1 MIKGQCFVAGERRIA
16 MNDEHLRFKLW
27 KEKLN
32 ALQALHARDDSDLPL
47 ASELWATSDGGPG
60 NNLKSIPLAI
70 AVFRGAALKSDSGV
84 QALASAVREVH
95 LLTGQLPRRQ
105 DFETQLYWAISKSYR
120 AVPEENVLWLLK
132 AIGEA

>member
-1 MIKGQCFVAGERRIA
+1 MIKGQCFIASERGIA

-32 ALQALHARDDSDLPL
+32 ALQAKHARDDSDLAV

-70 AVFRGAALKSDSGV
+70 GVFRGSALKSEAGLH
-84 QALASAVREVH
+84 ALASAVREVN
-95 LLTGQLPRRQ
+95 LLTGQSPRRQ
-105 DFETQLYWAISKSYR
+105 DLETKLYWAISKSYR
-120 AVPEENVLWLLK
+120 DAADENVLWLLK
-132 AIGEA
+132 TISEA

>member
-1 MIKGQCFVAGERRIA
+1 

-32 ALQALHARDDSDLPL
+32 ALQAKHARDDSDLAV

-70 AVFRGAALKSDSGV
+70 AVFRSAALKSDSGV

-120 AVPEENVLWLLK
+120 AVPDENVLWLLK
-132 AIGEA
+132 TISEA

>member
-1 MIKGQCFVAGERRIA
+1 
-16 MNDEHLRFKLW
+16 MNEEHLRFKLW

-32 ALQALHARDDSDLPL
+32 ALQAQHARDDSDLPL

-84 QALASAVREVH
+84 QALKHWPVPYGKCICWPA
-95 LLTGQLPRRQ
+95 
-105 DFETQLYWAISKSYR
+105 SYR
-120 AVPEENVLWLLK
+120 ADRILRPNC
-132 AIGEA
+132 IGR